1 MDIPKILYI
10 YIYIYILSFHSFLP
24 LILPKQVVTEQ
35 ALLLF
40 FMEKKFR
47 RKQID
52 REWNEHS
59 LTTIT
64 FLLLNFKRNI

>member
-1 MDIPKILYI
+1 MDIPKKV
-10 YIYIYILSFHSFLP
+10 YIYILSFHSFLP
-24 LILPKQVVTEQ
+24 FILPKQVVTEQ

-59 LTTIT
+59 LTTIP

>member
-35 ALLLF
+35 ALL
-40 FMEKKFR
+40 
-47 RKQID
+47 
-52 REWNEHS
+52 
-59 LTTIT
+59 
-64 FLLLNFKRNI
+64 